1 MKTVL
6 SLTLVIAVS
15 VSAIIGCLVIFNIF
29 TVDQGMDYL
38 YKALSA
44 IFLLGAASA
53 LIRFVTDSKGSPGE

>member
-44 IFLLGAASA
+44 IILMGVASA
-53 LIRFVTDSKGSPGE
+53 LIRFITDRKGNPDE